1 MLSGN
6 LLWVLAGASLLGV
19 ASGLIGSFAFLQKQ
33 SLVGDAA
40 AHAAL
45 PGIAISFL
53 IFQQKDLPLLMLGA
67 IITATISVYLIQG
80 IINRSKLKSDAAIGI
95 VLSVFFGAGIVLLTI
110 VNQSSSGNQSGLNDF
125 IFGKAATMAKS
136 DLVWLSGSAL
146 IIILICLTFYKEWK
160 LVIFDT
166 TFAKGIGLPV
176 NLLRFILTA
185 ITVLTIVTGI
195 QAVGVI
201 LMSAMLI
208 IPAATAR
215 IWSDKLVTM
224 IIMSAL
230 LGAFS
235 GACGTLISS
244 LKTGLSTGPI
254 IVITASSL
262 FVFSYMFAP
271 KRGLLVKIQQRRKI
285 AKRVLKQ
292 EVQAS

>member
-40 AHAAL
+40 AHASL

-146 IIILICLTFYKEWK
+146 IIILTCLTFYKEWK
-160 LVIFDT
+160 LIIFDT

-176 NLLRFILTA
+176 NFLRFILTA

-230 LGAFS
+230 FGAFS

-254 IVITASSL
+254 IVITASLL
-262 FVFSYMFAP
+262 FIFSYIFSP
-271 KRGLLVKIQQRRKI
+271 KRGLLVKIQRRRQI